1 MDNSRISEDLRFV
14 LVTAFEI
21 PEGEE
26 QGETHDTTDS
36 AEAIDA
42 DLGNHG

>member
-1 MDNSRISEDLRFV
+1 MENPRISENLKFV

-36 AEAIDA
+36 AETIDA